1 MRGRARAV
9 KKPGFSLSKITNL
22 ASCLMTVLLA
32 LNLHSLA
39 AQISQPNTE
48 KEPPKNG
55 AELEKKGVIAARSDG
70 EKTPLQPTATG
81 AVPKKT
87 HPTTV
92 RVYVNKLQGWTPLNG
107 LAEGDPASG
116 EKDEDALE
124 PRVKTAEQGLNE
136 EILAHRQAMQ
146 GQAEALKQQQKSLE
160 AEQKEL
166 DEKLQALGRN
176 ASELSAEQDQR
187 RQDVEHS
194 IDRLAR
200 IYEQMSPRDAAAMF
214 DVLDMRVMVPVAQHM
229 IPRRISEVIG
239 NMTPDRANVL
249 SQYLAGIRKLSP
261 DAMNRLNSPVDCNIA
276 K

>member
-1 MRGRARAV
+1 MRGRARTV

-39 AQISQPNTE
+39 AQISQPTAE
-48 KEPPKNG
+48 KPKND
-55 AELEKKGVIAARSDG
+55 ADSEKKGA
-70 EKTPLQPTATG
+70 TAVHETG
-81 AVPKKT
+81 TKADNAGSPVAKVPEAI
-87 HPTTV
+87 HPSGV

-107 LAEGDPASG
+107 LAEGDPAAG
-116 EKDEDALE
+116 EKDEDM
-124 PRVKTAEQGLNE
+124 PDSRVKMAVKDLNDD
-136 EILAHRQAMQ
+136 ITAHRQAMQ
-146 GQAEALKQQQKSLE
+146 GQAENLKHQQKELA

-176 ASELSAEQDQR
+176 ASELSAQQEQR
-187 RQDVEHS
+187 RQDVEQS
-194 IDRLAR
+194 IERLAR

-229 IPRRISEVIG
+229 LPRRISDVIG

-261 DAMNRLNSPVDCNIA
+261 DTMNRLNSPTDYNIA
-276 K
+276 Q